1 MDCKGLET
9 VRRDNCLLVRQTIDT
24 CLRKILIDRNVDSA
38 IEHAKNTISDLLQNK
53 VCRFT
58 KKKKERILCV
68 CVCGIQR
75 KMCFTHTCVLKI
87 TNLHI

>member
-58 KKKKERILCV
+58 KKKKRKKKSV
-68 CVCGIQR
+68 CVWNS
-75 KMCFTHTCVLKI
+75 KEMCYTHTCALKI
-87 TNLHI
+87 TNVHI